1 MKDRKPRAS
10 EIRVGFENDQ
20 VLTGMNV
27 ADDGTLTF
35 FDENGEPVQPAKI
48 EVGKT
53 YLRPAKPPKVLT
65 RSPADASSIQL
76 EPNRLLMKY
85 TWLVAADTNTVE
97 VNGTRVSVTSSVLI
111 RDIVVDARRWS
122 AKLHRFGAFEFHD
135 ATEPPERVGWHEVI
149 EGISRQPEIRG
160 SIGVVVDS
168 DLNNLAAINSR
179 EKPLLG
185 DSFLPK
191 SFELLY
197 GCGDRGTEEFITNAA
212 IADCDRVASRRLD
225 RLQSEGLVGGYNI
238 STSRPHGRYKY
249 WDQSSMSRDG

>member
-149 EGISRQPEIRG
+149 E
-160 SIGVVVDS
+160 
-168 DLNNLAAINSR
+168 
-179 EKPLLG
+179 KPLLG

-212 IADCDRVASRRLD
+212 IADCDRVASRLLD